1 MLAIKDN
8 FFIFDKVDRSYKK
21 DTILAIAYAIYNLN
35 DDRKKL
41 EESLI
46 TLFNIFRVNGS
57 GSYTGES
64 KEFLSHYTPALDFG
78 VIQSS
83 SLESGFILSDLAK
96 KMVVGDI
103 SSKEYISIVMLNYIQ
118 IMKEKNNKIVHLLLE
133 ILKIM
138 KELSKLELNLNEVTG
153 KEYFDKQE
161 YTRIAFKLLGSTYF
175 FTLTNDILK
184 FNTEYDID
192 KIMSICNI
200 AIKRAKEI
208 GIDVLHKNQ
217 EEYSKFLTFDNLNIK
232 VENSLLNISSQNKDI
247 KLPYQKIVYGA
258 PGTGKSYSLYKES
271 NKLFKRKILL
281 EKEIDNNYWVV
292 TCGENN
298 WAFEEFKKQN
308 IFSIGWEEIKNVKEL
323 SYKELEKN
331 SVDIYKTNF
340 AAKQLN
346 ILSNKIKIGDILLV
360 RQGTKDKKIVGYGVV
375 INNYYEKEIRDSSNN
390 KFSDFFHNIK
400 VEWKDFSPIT
410 LENYPKQFQRVTIY
424 KASPELIKEFEKI
437 ILPDNPSN
445 FEEKEI
451 STLERVTF
459 YDGYTYGQFV
469 GMYKPTLIEENDIGY
484 SYIPGP
490 FMRQLILAL
499 KNPNDIFCLI
509 IEEINRAKADKVFG
523 NIFQLLDRD
532 SSGKS
537 RYPISISEEQY
548 KFLETEL
555 EEQEEE
561 ILAEIKEKGLYIP
574 NNLYIWA
581 TMNSADEGVQ
591 PLDTAFK
598 RRWKFEYIS
607 LNKNEKEFEKQRE
620 NIKLIVGQNKIYN
633 LEWNTFRKTIN
644 NKLQE
649 YNITEDRLISPFFIS
664 PNDFTILV
672 SEDTYALDKNIF
684 VEKVLMYIFD
694 DLLRHYPKIR
704 NEIFK
709 DNMKTFSKIY
719 EALSNDNSE
728 LDDYYRKLNT
738 ILSENLFPELF
749 KEEENVSEK

>member
-21 DTILAIAYAIYNLN
+21 DTILAIAYAVYNLN

-46 TLFNIFRVNGS
+46 TLFNIFRANGS

-118 IMKEKNNKIVHLLLE
+118 IMKEKDNKIVHLLLE

-138 KELSKLELNLNEVTG
+138 KELQKLELNLNEVTG

-175 FTLTNDILK
+175 FTLNKDILN

-192 KIMSICNI
+192 KIMSICNT

-208 GIDVLHKNQ
+208 GIDVLHTNQ

-232 VENSLLNISSQNKDI
+232 VENSLLNFSSENKDI

-258 PGTGKSYSLYKES
+258 PGTGKSYSLNQQS
-271 NKLFKRKILL
+271 
-281 EKEIDNNYWVV
+281 EKYFGN
-292 TCGENN
+292 
-298 WAFEEFKKQN
+298 
-308 IFSIGWEEIKNVKEL
+308 
-323 SYKELEKN
+323 
-331 SVDIYKTNF
+331 
-340 AAKQLN
+340 
-346 ILSNKIKIGDILLV
+346 
-360 RQGTKDKKIVGYGVV
+360 
-375 INNYYEKEIRDSSNN
+375 
-390 KFSDFFHNIK
+390 NIK
-400 VEWKDFSPIT
+400 
-410 LENYPKQFQRVTIY
+410 
-424 KASPELIKEFEKI
+424 
-437 ILPDNPSN
+437 
-445 FEEKEI
+445 
-451 STLERVTF
+451 RVTF

-469 GMYKPTLIEENDIGY
+469 GMYKPTVDEKNGIGY
-484 SYIPGP
+484 SYVPGP
-490 FMRQLILAL
+490 FMQQLVQSL
-499 KNPNDIFCLI
+499 KNSEDNFCLVV
-509 IEEINRAKADKVFG
+509 EEINRAKADKVFG

-532 SSGKS
+532 NSGKS
-537 RYPISISEEQY
+537 RYPVSVSEEQLE
-548 KFLETEL
+548 FLKTKL
-555 EEQEEE
+555 EDRKDIFE
-561 ILAEIKEKGLYIP
+561 EIKEKGLYIP
-574 NNLYIWA
+574 DNLYIWA

-620 NIKLIVGQNKIYN
+620 NIKLIVGQNKTYN
-633 LEWNTFRKTIN
+633 LEWNTFRKIVN

-649 YNITEDRLISPFFIS
+649 YNITEDRLIAPFFIS
-664 PNDFTILV
+664 PYDFTIPV
-672 SEDTYALDKNIF
+672 SESIYALDKNIF

-709 DNMKTFSKIY
+709 DDVKTFSKIY
-719 EALSNDNSE
+719 EALSDGEYE
-728 LDDYYRKLNT
+728 LDNYYKKLNA
-738 ILSENLFPELF
+738 ILSESLFPELF
-749 KEEENVSEK
+749 KEEKNASEK

>member
-21 DTILAIAYAIYNLN
+21 DTILAIAYAINNLN
-35 DDRKKL
+35 TDREKL
-41 EESLI
+41 EKSLI
-46 TLFNIFRVNGS
+46 TLFDIFRENGS
-57 GSYTGES
+57 GNYKGET

-78 VIQSS
+78 VIQSNS
-83 SLESGFILSDLAK
+83 SENGFILSDLAK

-118 IMKEKNNKIVHLLLE
+118 IMKKKDNKIVHLLLE

-138 KELSKLELNLNEVTG
+138 KKLSKLELNLNEVTG
-153 KEYFDKQE
+153 KEYFDNQE
-161 YTRIAFKLLGSTYF
+161 YVRIAFKLLGSTYF
-175 FTLTNDILK
+175 FTLTKDILK

-200 AIKRAKEI
+200 TIKRAKEI

-232 VENSLLNISSQNKDI
+232 VENSLLNISSKNKDI

-258 PGTGKSYSLYKES
+258 PGTGKSYSL
-271 NKLFKRKILL
+271 NQQ
-281 EKEIDNNYWVV
+281 V
-292 TCGENN
+292 
-298 WAFEEFKKQN
+298 EEYF
-308 IFSIGWEEIKNVKEL
+308 G
-323 SYKELEKN
+323 
-331 SVDIYKTNF
+331 
-340 AAKQLN
+340 
-346 ILSNKIKIGDILLV
+346 
-360 RQGTKDKKIVGYGVV
+360 
-375 INNYYEKEIRDSSNN
+375 NN
-390 KFSDFFHNIK
+390 KK
-400 VEWKDFSPIT
+400 
-410 LENYPKQFQRVTIY
+410 
-424 KASPELIKEFEKI
+424 
-437 ILPDNPSN
+437 
-445 FEEKEI
+445 
-451 STLERVTF
+451 RVTF

-469 GMYKPTLIEENDIGY
+469 GMYKPTLIEGNDIGY
-484 SYIPGP
+484 SYVPGP
-490 FMRQLILAL
+490 FMQQLVQAL
-499 KNPNDIFCLI
+499 RNSENNFCLI
-509 IEEINRAKADKVFG
+509 VEEINRAKADKVFG

-532 SSGKS
+532 NSGKS
-537 RYPISISEEQY
+537 RYPVSISEEQL
-548 KFLETEL
+548 KFLELEL
-555 EEQEEE
+555 KDRED
-561 ILAEIKEKGLYIP
+561 ILEEIKEKGLYIP

>member
-21 DTILAIAYAIYNLN
+21 DTILAIAYAVYNLN

-46 TLFNIFRVNGS
+46 TLFNIFRANGS

-175 FTLTNDILK
+175 FTLNKDILN

-192 KIMSICNI
+192 KIMSICNT

-208 GIDVLHKNQ
+208 GIDVLHTNQ

-232 VENSLLNISSQNKDI
+232 VENSLLNFSSENKDI

-258 PGTGKSYSLYKES
+258 PGTGKSYSLNQQS
-271 NKLFKRKILL
+271 
-281 EKEIDNNYWVV
+281 EKYFGN
-292 TCGENN
+292 
-298 WAFEEFKKQN
+298 
-308 IFSIGWEEIKNVKEL
+308 
-323 SYKELEKN
+323 
-331 SVDIYKTNF
+331 
-340 AAKQLN
+340 
-346 ILSNKIKIGDILLV
+346 
-360 RQGTKDKKIVGYGVV
+360 
-375 INNYYEKEIRDSSNN
+375 
-390 KFSDFFHNIK
+390 NIK
-400 VEWKDFSPIT
+400 
-410 LENYPKQFQRVTIY
+410 
-424 KASPELIKEFEKI
+424 
-437 ILPDNPSN
+437 
-445 FEEKEI
+445 
-451 STLERVTF
+451 RVTF

-469 GMYKPTLIEENDIGY
+469 GMYKPTVDEKNGIGY
-484 SYIPGP
+484 SYVPGP
-490 FMRQLILAL
+490 FMQQLVQSL
-499 KNPNDIFCLI
+499 KNSEDNFCLVV
-509 IEEINRAKADKVFG
+509 EEINRAKADKVFG

-532 SSGKS
+532 NSGKS
-537 RYPISISEEQY
+537 RYPVSVSEEQLE
-548 KFLETEL
+548 FLKTKL
-555 EEQEEE
+555 EDRKDIFE
-561 ILAEIKEKGLYIP
+561 EIKEKGLYIP
-574 NNLYIWA
+574 DNLYIWA

-607 LNKNEKEFEKQRE
+607 LNKNEEKFEKQRG
-620 NIKLIVGQNKIYN
+620 NIKLIIGKNTTSN
-633 LEWNTFRKTIN
+633 LEWNEFRKTVN
-644 NKLQE
+644 GKLQE
-649 YNITEDRLISPFFIS
+649 YNITEDRLIAPFFIS
-664 PNDFTILV
+664 PDDFTIQI

-709 DNMKTFSKIY
+709 DDVKTFSKIY
-719 EALSNDNSE
+719 EALSDGEYE
-728 LDDYYRKLNT
+728 LDNYYKKLNA
-738 ILSENLFPELF
+738 ILSESLFPELF
-749 KEEENVSEK
+749 KEEKNASEK

>member
-21 DTILAIAYAIYNLN
+21 DTILAIAYAVYNLN

-46 TLFNIFRVNGS
+46 TLFNIFRANGS

-118 IMKEKNNKIVHLLLE
+118 IMKEKDNKIVHLLLE

-138 KELSKLELNLNEVTG
+138 KELQKLELNLNEVTG

-175 FTLTNDILK
+175 FTLNKDILN

-192 KIMSICNI
+192 KIMSICNT

-208 GIDVLHKNQ
+208 GIDVLHTNQ

-232 VENSLLNISSQNKDI
+232 VENSLLNFSSENKDI

-258 PGTGKSYSLYKES
+258 PGTGKSYSLNQQS
-271 NKLFKRKILL
+271 
-281 EKEIDNNYWVV
+281 EKYFGN
-292 TCGENN
+292 
-298 WAFEEFKKQN
+298 
-308 IFSIGWEEIKNVKEL
+308 
-323 SYKELEKN
+323 
-331 SVDIYKTNF
+331 
-340 AAKQLN
+340 
-346 ILSNKIKIGDILLV
+346 
-360 RQGTKDKKIVGYGVV
+360 
-375 INNYYEKEIRDSSNN
+375 
-390 KFSDFFHNIK
+390 NIK
-400 VEWKDFSPIT
+400 
-410 LENYPKQFQRVTIY
+410 
-424 KASPELIKEFEKI
+424 
-437 ILPDNPSN
+437 
-445 FEEKEI
+445 
-451 STLERVTF
+451 RVTF

-469 GMYKPTLIEENDIGY
+469 GMYKPTVDEKNGIGY
-484 SYIPGP
+484 SYVPGP
-490 FMRQLILAL
+490 FMQQLVQSL
-499 KNPNDIFCLI
+499 KNSEDNFCLVV
-509 IEEINRAKADKVFG
+509 EEINRAKADKVFG

-532 SSGKS
+532 NSGKS
-537 RYPISISEEQY
+537 RYPVSVSEEQLE
-548 KFLETEL
+548 FLKTKL
-555 EEQEEE
+555 EDRKDIFE
-561 ILAEIKEKGLYIP
+561 EIKEKGLYIP
-574 NNLYIWA
+574 DNLYIWA

-607 LNKNEKEFEKQRE
+607 LNKNEEKFEKQRG
-620 NIKLIVGQNKIYN
+620 NIKLIIGKNTTSN
-633 LEWNTFRKTIN
+633 LEWNEFRKTVN
-644 NKLQE
+644 GKLQE
-649 YNITEDRLISPFFIS
+649 YNITEDRLIAPFFIS
-664 PNDFTILV
+664 PDDFTIQI

-709 DNMKTFSKIY
+709 DDVKTFSKIY
-719 EALSNDNSE
+719 EALSDGEYE
-728 LDDYYRKLNT
+728 LDNYYKKLNA
-738 ILSENLFPELF
+738 ILSESLFPELF
-749 KEEENVSEK
+749 KEEKNASEK